1 MMLLVYEPQF
11 SYLPSSNNHG
21 AVRKEFGGLNEI
33 MQVECFT
40 IVLSKATMKI
50 KQKANKQDK
59 RTPHLLPPPKK
70 ACSLGLAGYVTEMLL
85 LCSREWDTS
94 LCMLIFLGE
103 CIRLFPLGEKHV
115 DPVPQ

>member
-33 MQVECFT
+33 MQVKCFT

-59 RTPHLLPPPKK
+59 RTPHLLPPPKRLVLLAWQDMSQRCYCCAHESGTHPC
-70 ACSLGLAGYVTEMLL
+70 AC
-85 LCSREWDTS
+85 
-94 LCMLIFLGE
+94 
-103 CIRLFPLGEKHV
+103 
-115 DPVPQ
+115 